1 MKKSDVKLLIAALK
15 NMQKAS
21 GQLGRAVDRLWE
33 SGDTYSGYSV
43 HRFIRDIEGTVYE
56 EIRTLKSRIRL
67 FAEISG
73 AFDEDEM
80 RDINKLA
87 H

>member
-1 MKKSDVKLLIAALK
+1 MKKSDVKLLITALK

-21 GQLGRAVDRLWE
+21 SQLGRAVDRLWE

-43 HRFIRDIEGTVYE
+43 HRFIRDIEGTVDE
-56 EIRTLKSRIRL
+56 EIRTLKARIRL